1 MANRRQSRR
10 SFLIRS
16 LAAGSFV
23 QASSCKTPHG
33 PRSDAPRPN
42 ILWITCEDMNP
53 NLGFLGDEY
62 ARTPNLDKLAQESVY
77 FERAFATAP
86 VCSPAR
92 SCLITGVYA
101 TSLGTQNL
109 RSKFPIPS
117 FMEGFPSYLR
127 KEGYFCTNNVKTDYN
142 TANEPAIIKA
152 SWDQCSASAHWR
164 NRKPGQPFFAV
175 FNDMTTHQSRTMVWP
190 YERFKKE
197 VQAELSAEERHDP
210 AEAPVPPYY
219 PDTPIVRRT
228 IARYYDC
235 ITVMD
240 KHVGKLLS
248 QLKEDGL
255 FEDTIIFFFSD
266 HGAGLPRHKR
276 ALYDTGLHVP
286 LLVRFP
292 EKWRHLAP
300 AGPGERV
307 GRLVSF
313 VDFPPTVLKLAG
325 IKVPSYMQGIPFTK
339 GGGPA
344 RRYVYGAR
352 DRVDEAYDL
361 ARSVR
366 DERYL
371 YIRTYMPH
379 LSYNQPSR
387 WPGQG
392 EIRKEIEKLALE
404 GKLTSEPQRRY
415 ALAPRPLEELYDTAT
430 DPLCLRNLVE
440 SEDHR
445 NVLSRLR
452 KALDNWIFETRDLGF
467 LPEEEVARRS
477 RTTVPYFMRTDSKRY
492 PLRRI
497 KAAAELVG
505 RGPGRLPALIDL
517 LKDEDPAVR
526 FWAALGCSALGAQ
539 AQPAAEGLSLGLSDP
554 IPCVRAVCAEAL
566 LRIKSDPEALKV
578 LTELLS
584 SGDWRV
590 ALRAARALELLGE
603 RARPAVRVMKEVLSR
618 AARQKGDPAMFIRFA
633 LQDALERLQAL

>member
-325 IKVPSYMQGIPFTK
+325 IKVPSYMQGIPFKKEAVPHAGMCTEPATESTK
-339 GGGPA
+339 LTISPARCATSAICTFARTCHTFRTISRAGGPA
-344 RRYVYGAR
+344 RAKSAKR
-352 DRVDEAYDL
+352 L
-361 ARSVR
+361 KN
-366 DERYL
+366 L
-371 YIRTYMPH
+371 
-379 LSYNQPSR
+379 LL
-387 WPGQG
+387 
-392 EIRKEIEKLALE
+392 KESLQA
-404 GKLTSEPQRRY
+404 SPN
-415 ALAPRPLEELYDTAT
+415 AAT
-430 DPLCLRNLVE
+430 LLLR
-440 SEDHR
+440 
-445 NVLSRLR
+445 
-452 KALDNWIFETRDLGF
+452 
-467 LPEEEVARRS
+467 
-477 RTTVPYFMRTDSKRY
+477 
-492 PLRRI
+492 
-497 KAAAELVG
+497 
-505 RGPGRLPALIDL
+505 DL
-517 LKDEDPAVR
+517 LKSFTIP
-526 FWAALGCSALGAQ
+526 
-539 AQPAAEGLSLGLSDP
+539 QPT
-554 IPCVRAVCAEAL
+554 RCA
-566 LRIKSDPEALKV
+566 
-578 LTELLS
+578 
-584 SGDWRV
+584 
-590 ALRAARALELLGE
+590 
-603 RARPAVRVMKEVLSR
+603 
-618 AARQKGDPAMFIRFA
+618 
-633 LQDALERLQAL
+633 